1 MRSCICA
8 AVALFLFFI
17 HPSAQAQ
24 EKMKWQFIATT
35 HFTLE
40 VSEPEVTISVMEFGS
55 HVVVMWKWPCK
66 SASGTSSIMQR
77 SDKQLRR
84 SGKCLTD
91 NASVTYDRL
100 LIALRAVARE
110 SEPPTDLLNML
121 TKLPHWS
128 EVE

>member
-1 MRSCICA
+1 MRSYLCA
-8 AVALFLFFI
+8 AMALFLFF
-17 HPSAQAQ
+17 SERMAQAQ
-24 EKMKWQFIATT
+24 EKMKWQFIATS

-40 VSEPEVTISVMEFGS
+40 VSEPKVTITVMEFGP

-66 SASGTSSIMQR
+66 SSSGTSSIMQR
-77 SDKQLRR
+77 SDKQIRQ
-84 SGKCLTD
+84 SGKCLSD

-110 SEPPTDLLNML
+110 SEPPTDLLDML